1 MKKFILYVAA
11 ALASGLFFANI
22 YNSMVNAANWES
34 NVPQSIQAARDFF
47 TVANPGTFFQL
58 IDPATEIVVLLALI
72 VCWKTSTS
80 IQVYLALAFLFFI
93 ASTVLTFTY
102 FYPRNEM
109 MFLSDQLPGTETLK
123 TAATEWGRMNW
134 VRSLLMLAG
143 LVCVFTVL
151 DKYVT
156 KDRKL
161 SH

>member
-1 MKKFILYVAA
+1 MKKFVLYIAA

-34 NVPQSIQAARDFF
+34 NVPQSVQAARDFF

-58 IDPATEIVVLLALI
+58 IDPATEIVVLLALF
-72 VCWKTSTS
+72 VCWKTTTS
-80 IQVYLALAFLFFI
+80 IRVYLALAFLFFI

-102 FYPRNEM
+102 FYPRNEI
-109 MFLSDQLPGTETLK
+109 MFLSTQLPDTDTLK

-143 LVCVFTVL
+143 LVCVFTAL

-156 KDRKL
+156 KDKQL